1 MLLFRSVFK
10 STPQTPDMADQPS
23 QAGLWWQ
30 RSWSQFSN
38 IVTQAHRKGWLPRR
52 FTPSLV
58 AGAMLAVVLAVG
70 LAAAVQ
76 LGSQS
81 ADLRQQAYVVSDP
94 GSGNA
99 PTCSSLGGKCKNS
112 QDCVGN
118 GDVVKT
124 EAAVSCPGKVCCVAS
139 SANISCPS
147 GSTCNLNK
155 TTCGEN
161 YVKTGSCKQGV
172 TSGVCC
178 FANLVAPSPVPD
190 TPNAQQVIECWDKN
204 NQCNRLL
211 VFPHECLSNSGRYRD
226 RQSCIGNL
234 DRAKI
239 GWSQTC
245 QADQGCVCPDNR
257 TKVDRAKKC
266 PTDPKATKCPAGY
279 FDLHRET
286 NTNDRCGENQT
297 VDVVPMYV
305 DDSGIPV
312 SLCYTCVPRLST
324 NCFDSRKGCSIK
336 TIYSNDTAL
345 DANAE
350 APKCDGK
357 TLFSTRQA
365 CESGMYGNQKIC
377 WSFDATKGFCVSST
391 QYNNS
396 NKPNCSAIDPKYYDS
411 AGECT
416 TGKDKDYIT
425 CYDKKESCTPKIYPK
440 NEYATCQLADIKEN
454 SQSFTDY
461 NECRG
466 RADEF
471 VCFDAQDNCAPKSF
485 NDSFR
490 DCNSLNSIR
499 SNPRY
504 HVGLTDCKQQ
514 LPKLNIPAGNT
525 CPSYQDCVCNG
536 GPDAGKTIKK
546 GIKCAEQPAVEQPES
561 TSTTPA
567 STSGSA
573 GSGSTSTGSTAATT
587 PVATPAVSS
596 NFACRLYVSGLSV
609 GPGSVDCRK
618 NPSNGQFIWQ
628 KCAPPH
634 TGEGEIYE
642 GAVGLW
648 SPCQGANGSLPS
660 AESLLRL
667 AGLSTGP
674 SCPPASQCTGE
685 VDLRG
690 TDLVKPAKSGSDP
703 DEPAMSVNCSAIKSF
718 NACLA
723 TGVCEF
729 AGDGCVSA
737 EVPLD
742 APHLAGCDDQHVC
755 QEAEGCACRAICNKA
770 NTVIKKGETCGGYD
784 PKYLTP
790 PEQIKNLSSCSQAC
804 LSTSGCGCPGDQC
817 QLSIAEYG
825 YTCNG
830 DTIPVEEMLQAYG
843 EAVGAPLLET
853 CSQECNDVACRC
865 QPYCLLSA
873 VDKNQSCGGL
883 DPTYGANV
891 CGVIK
896 EKTTCNSD
904 EYPYCEWR
912 RNPGFLAVF
921 NPSNTPSCKTRLSI
935 DKDEVDAADKS
946 DVEVDRPSSGSGGSA
961 ETSGADEG
969 GVLAGLSGIVR
980 SADSL
985 LTAILKI
992 QSWFTSSVLPGQ
1004 DCNGNDHTFSTVLN
1018 VENSIRCKNDVTI
1031 SKCSEGYTAYDDLEQ
1046 ITCVAD
1052 KPNLPDCRGGSY
1064 RSTMGSFSSQQY
1076 VETCVDTFAL
1086 ETFDNILYRNGYH
1099 CIGEEEVS
1107 DGVITCLPPNECS
1120 DDKVLVQ
1127 YQIKGTHLACED
1139 KVAVLDKVCSDG
1151 MELKN
1156 ISDFDGFNYIM
1167 SCFVNDE
1174 GRYSEKLYCFS
1185 GTQYDASQRE
1195 CTKPLFVSCSMSF
1208 HQFDNEVRN
1217 SIACSDNQSSWV
1229 CNSES
1234 KYSVLLTGE
1243 IACLTTEEVELL
1255 GGFCDDERG
1264 ANSKENFP
1272 SSIHQSLVP
1281 CFVDMG
1287 TSYIQM
1293 FQCPI
1298 GFSFSNESCDQIN

>member
-70 LAAAVQ
+70 LVAAVQ

-99 PTCSSLGGKCKNS
+99 PTCSSLGGKCENS
-112 QDCVGN
+112 RDCTSN
-118 GDVVKT
+118 GGVVKT
-124 EAAVSCPGKVCCVAS
+124 EAAVSCPGEVCCVAS

-161 YVKTGSCKQGV
+161 YVKTGSCKQGG
-172 TSGVCC
+172 TNGVCC
-178 FANLVAPSPVPD
+178 FANLVAPSPVPN
-190 TPNAQQVIECWDKN
+190 TPNAEQVIECWDKN

-211 VFPHECLSNSGRYRD
+211 VFPHECSPNSGRYRD
-226 RQSCIGNL
+226 RQSCIDNL

-239 GWSQTC
+239 GWNQTC
-245 QADQGCVCPDNR
+245 QADQGCVCPDNS

-266 PTDPKATKCPAGY
+266 PGDPDAEPVCPAGY
-279 FDLHRET
+279 FEKSQTCDSTTQYLDTEFLSSSRGNKT
-286 NTNDRCGENQT
+286 CYACLKKPSVNCYDNT
-297 VDVVPMYV
+297 
-305 DDSGIPV
+305 
-312 SLCYTCVPRLST
+312 
-324 NCFDSRKGCSIK
+324 KGCGITTVFSI
-336 TIYSNDTAL
+336 NANLTAVC
-345 DANAE
+345 N
-350 APKCDGK
+350 KI
-357 TLFSTRQA
+357 TQFSTRAECQSSL
-365 CESGMYGNQKIC
+365 ENNQKSC
-377 WSFDATKGFCVSST
+377 WSLDPSKGICVSST
-391 QYNNS
+391 QTS
-396 NKPNCSAIDPKYYDS
+396 EKATCSAIDPKYYDS

-425 CYDKKESCTPKIYPK
+425 CYVKEQNCKEEIFSK
-440 NEYATCQLADIKEN
+440 NEFGSCDAASRATVTSTYIE
-454 SQSFTDY
+454 DY

-561 TSTTPA
+561 MSTTPA

-587 PVATPAVSS
+587 PVATTSTATPAVSS

-634 TGEGEIYE
+634 TSEGEIYE

-648 SPCQGANGSLPS
+648 SPCEGANGSLPS

-690 TDLVKPAKSGSDP
+690 TDLVKPAKSGSDS

-729 AGDGCVSA
+729 AGDGCVPA

-755 QEAEGCACRAICNKA
+755 QEADGCACRAICNKA

-830 DTIPVEEMLQAYG
+830 DPIPVEEMLQAYG

-883 DPTYGANV
+883 DPKYGANV

-896 EKTTCNSD
+896 DKTRCNSD

-912 RNPGFLAVF
+912 NNAMSFPFGITLPNPFSGSCQIKSSLTEKASLSTEPNGDSESEVGSGSRSGIGAIF
-921 NPSNTPSCKTRLSI
+921 NP
-935 DKDEVDAADKS
+935 DVVDGRAG
-946 DVEVDRPSSGSGGSA
+946 SGSGGSA
-961 ETSGADEG
+961 E
-969 GVLAGLSGIVR
+969 
-980 SADSL
+980 
-985 LTAILKI
+985 
-992 QSWFTSSVLPGQ
+992 
-1004 DCNGNDHTFSTVLN
+1004 
-1018 VENSIRCKNDVTI
+1018 SIITRFIRLITDT
-1031 SKCSEGYTAYDDLEQ
+1031 DLVNPE
-1046 ITCVAD
+1046 
-1052 KPNLPDCRGGSY
+1052 
-1064 RSTMGSFSSQQY
+1064 SSQ
-1076 VETCVDTFAL
+1076 
-1086 ETFDNILYRNGYH
+1086 
-1099 CIGEEEVS
+1099 
-1107 DGVITCLPPNECS
+1107 P
-1120 DDKVLVQ
+1120 
-1127 YQIKGTHLACED
+1127 
-1139 KVAVLDKVCSDG
+1139 VCSDG
-1151 MELKN
+1151 AALVKKIGYPDGVCSDGDLIKTFSSYLCNNEVTSQDSDWSIFSEFSSLDLTTTDTCYLKIGN
-1156 ISDFDGFNYIM
+1156 DYVQYLKCKDGYVSNGNNCVGTYVVESAGGSYYFDNPHTDQLCESETGLLPYTEFNSTTNTM
-1167 SCFVNDE
+1167 SCYKQTSFNGRTSFVQMLSCDDL
-1174 GRYSEKLYCFS
+1174 SEKVVYS
-1185 GTQYDASQRE
+1185 GKISCVNKEQISSDICVEGSTNCYLQKESD
-1195 CTKPLFVSCSMSF
+1195 LFIF
-1208 HQFDNEVRN
+1208 
-1217 SIACSDNQSSWV
+1217 
-1229 CNSES
+1229 
-1234 KYSVLLTGE
+1234 
-1243 IACLTTEEVELL
+1243 VE
-1255 GGFCDDERG
+1255 DT
-1264 ANSKENFP
+1264 N
-1272 SSIHQSLVP
+1272 
-1281 CFVDMG
+1281 
-1287 TSYIQM
+1287 
-1293 FQCPI
+1293 
-1298 GFSFSNESCDQIN
+1298 